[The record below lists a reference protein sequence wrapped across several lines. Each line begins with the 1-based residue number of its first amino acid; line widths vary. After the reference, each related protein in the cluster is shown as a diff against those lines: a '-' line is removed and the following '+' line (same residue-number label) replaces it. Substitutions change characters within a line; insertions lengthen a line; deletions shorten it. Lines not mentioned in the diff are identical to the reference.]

1 MTRFRYIA
9 VALVALAPIGAQ
21 AACSGPW
28 PAPTFAVAVEDPP
41 VAYDFNEDR
50 AALAKIA
57 GKNGMPS
64 LGQAEIPYGITIGR
78 YDLDIVVETD
88 SVRNGPGLCTHLRS
102 AHAVVGLKQLD
113 VVIDRRFGA
122 GSCQRQ
128 AVLDHERQH
137 VEIFRE
143 AIRYYEPAI
152 ERALAAATIPKSV
165 SVADRDAARDAYLR
179 PLTEAVAPIFEAIN
193 GRARAGNA
201 QIDIPRTYNEVFE
214 KCPSW

>member
-152 ERALAAATIPKSV
+152 ERALAAATIAEIGLRRRSRRGARRL
-165 SVADRDAARDAYLR
+165 SAAAHRGRGADLR
-179 PLTEAVAPIFEAIN
+179 
-193 GRARAGNA
+193 GD
-201 QIDIPRTYNEVFE
+201 QRTGA
-214 KCPSW
+214 SWECSNRHTKDLQ